1 MGIFR
6 LSSQFIVWKTFV
18 KQWENFWGR
27 GVVES
32 NFIINFHVFLFFLVL
47 EAILK
52 YLLQFISEY
61 GELYTVEPGNQV
73 E

>member
-32 NFIINFHVFLFFLVL
+32 NFIINFHVFFVFFGVGGDFKIFI
-47 EAILK
+47 AI
-52 YLLQFISEY
+52 YQ
-61 GELYTVEPGNQV
+61 
-73 E
+73 